1 MLAALAHGVSSSIG
15 WLDGAGRAEAKRLLG
30 VPDKRLLRT
39 ILALGYPVEGTA
51 PRRGTRKPLEE
62 IVHLERYR

>member
-39 ILALGYPVEGTA
+39 IL
-51 PRRGTRKPLEE
+51 
-62 IVHLERYR
+62 